1 MEDNAARITL
11 HVRITNEL
19 SQTRRLDDD
28 VQSQL
33 DEIKDRLVG
42 LGGAG
47 PRALEIFSRAALCA
61 LDFGVVLITDVL
73 LHRRV

>member
-1 MEDNAARITL
+1 MEDNAAHITL
-11 HVRITNEL
+11 HVRLTNEL
-19 SQTRRLDDD
+19 SQTSRSDDD

-47 PRALEIFSRAALCA
+47 
-61 LDFGVVLITDVL
+61 LDKDTEDRL
-73 LHRRV
+73 